1 VQVNV
6 QERLL
11 NEKIDPALSDW
22 ALSRLAGNALGEQ
35 VRVEGYTVLT
45 GGCWNRVIGVEAGGT
60 RLVFKISPHDR
71 DQGILRE
78 FRVLEEFADLTDLPV
93 PEPLYLDA
101 DGEYLP
107 GTTLVMSRIPGAVM
121 HECVGLLNYGQ
132 RRRII
137 REIADYVVALHSR
150 TAQGFGGVELPGSE
164 REKTWAT
171 FWLPRFD
178 RVIRDAEEAGTVPR
192 EILAAAREMRPEF
205 AALLADVHEP
215 VMTHYDIWSGN
226 VMVDVEEDPP
236 RVTGFIDIPG
246 FYADYARELSFA
258 MLFGVADRNFM
269 ASYQRVYD
277 LDAGFEVRA
286 AVYNLKMNIKHIQMY
301 PDQPYYQNGAVR
313 CLQKI
318 YAEL

>member
-1 VQVNV
+1 MNV
-6 QERLL
+6 QEQLL
-11 NEKIDPALSDW
+11 NEKIDPMLSDW
-22 ALSRLAGNALGEQ
+22 ALSRLAGNALGEE
-35 VRVEGYTVLT
+35 VRTDGYAVLT

-60 RLVFKISPHDR
+60 QLVFKISPHQR
-71 DQGILRE
+71 DAKIIRE

-101 DGEYLP
+101 EGEYLP

-121 HECVGLLNYGQ
+121 HESVGLLNYGQ

-150 TAQGFGGVELPGSE
+150 SAQGFGGVELPGSE
-164 REKTWAT
+164 RERSWAA

-178 RVIRDAEEAGTVPR
+178 RVLREVEETGTVPSS
-192 EILAAAREMRPEF
+192 ILAATREVRPEF
-205 AALLADVHEP
+205 PTLLADVTEP

-226 VMVDVEEDPP
+226 VMIDVEADPP

-277 LDAGFEVRA
+277 LDSGFEVRT
-286 AVYNLKMNIKHIQMY
+286 AVYNLKMTIKHIQMY
-301 PDQPYYQNGAVR
+301 PDQPFYQQAAVR
-313 CLQKI
+313 CLQTI
-318 YAEL
+318 HRAV